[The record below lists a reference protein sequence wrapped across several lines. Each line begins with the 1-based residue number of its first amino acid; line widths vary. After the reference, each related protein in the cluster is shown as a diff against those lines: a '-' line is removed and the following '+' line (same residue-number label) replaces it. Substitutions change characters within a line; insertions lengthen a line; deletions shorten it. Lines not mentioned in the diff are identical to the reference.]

1 MIIKESLPHY
11 PKYKKVKKS
20 GDKPRLPEDSGV
32 GDSDDDTLSIEEVEV
47 SVAPVS
53 PTLSTKSKVIKR
65 AKVRSSSPIFSGTY
79 LPGRELVKKECVL
92 PYVPSSD
99 LKKKQEKGETDSRRE
114 LFRIPVNEDL
124 QLVALPRGEN
134 EVFYLTLL
142 N

>member
-1 MIIKESLPHY
+1 
-11 PKYKKVKKS
+11 
-20 GDKPRLPEDSGV
+20 
-32 GDSDDDTLSIEEVEV
+32 
-47 SVAPVS
+47 
-53 PTLSTKSKVIKR
+53 
-65 AKVRSSSPIFSGTY
+65 
-79 LPGRELVKKECVL
+79 
-92 PYVPSSD
+92 VPSSD